1 MVKLLRKEYKD
12 KPDNDIDGETW
23 YKYFSTLVSK
33 STDKQYQISKIEEKL
48 KDLEKSNNSF
58 TCLDFKIS
66 VVELNEA
73 FGMLK

>member
-12 KPDNDIDGETW
+12 KPDNDIDGE
-23 YKYFSTLVSK
+23 YFSTLVSK

-48 KDLEKSNNSF
+48 KDLEKSNNSL

-73 FGMLK
+73 FGILK